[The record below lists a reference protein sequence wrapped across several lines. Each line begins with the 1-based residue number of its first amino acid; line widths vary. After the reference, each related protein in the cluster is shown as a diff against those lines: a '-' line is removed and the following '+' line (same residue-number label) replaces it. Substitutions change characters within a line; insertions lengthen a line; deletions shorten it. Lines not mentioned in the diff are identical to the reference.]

1 MEQEYTTST
10 GYKIF
15 YSIGLIAFFG
25 FALILP
31 LLGNHGGYSGQPG
44 LLVLAVIVVAISV
57 FTVLNFFKRKLI
69 ITDYTIKYTNVWGAS
84 ELSNKDV
91 KGFKIFDKRIVI
103 YSSTTSQKIKIR
115 DYSSIGNLDDLLKC
129 LGKYYT
135 NLDSVAY
142 QDNLNE
148 IYNDAALGHDQKERE
163 FKLDTSKRFS
173 LIYNV
178 GGGIIFALS
187 LAFTDFILK
196 SDWLKVLLI
205 FYPLIGIIL
214 LIWGKGSI
222 KLVYGKNSAY
232 PSIIVGIY
240 ASTILIFIV
249 LITYYDFISYSDLW
263 VPVLIIALIIGSVLW
278 RFGYDKSANAAKGQI
293 FMLILVAVFYSCPL
307 TMLINSKLDIS
318 EPKIYNSKIVNR
330 YIFHNNG
337 REYYHVV
344 ISTSDYSNLSSKDL
358 HINYELYNRIKD
370 MQIVNV
376 TVKQGL
382 LHIPWFYINE

>member
-1 MEQEYTTST
+1 MEHEYTTST

-15 YSIGLIAFFG
+15 YVIGLIAFFG

-31 LLGNHGGYSGQPG
+31 LLGNYGGYAGQRG
-44 LLVLAVIVVAISV
+44 LLVLPVIVVALSV

-69 ITDYTIKYTNVWGAS
+69 ITDYTIKYTNVWGSS

-91 KGFKIFDKRIVI
+91 KGFKIFDKHIVV
-103 YSSTTSQKIKIR
+103 YSSTSSQKIKIR
-115 DYSSIGNLDDLLKC
+115 DYSSIGNLDDLLQC

-135 NLDSVAY
+135 NLDLIAY

-249 LITYYDFISYSDLW
+249 LITYYDFISYGDLC

-278 RFGYDKSANAAKGQI
+278 RFGYDKSRNAAKGQI
-293 FMLILVAVFYSCPL
+293 FVLILIAVFYSCPL
-307 TMLINSKLDIS
+307 TMLINSKLDMS
-318 EPKIYNSKIVNR
+318 EPKIYNSEIINR

-337 REYYHVV
+337 RQYYHVV
-344 ISTSDYSNLSSKDL
+344 ISTSVYSDLSSKDL

>member
-1 MEQEYTTST
+1 MEQEYTTSI

-31 LLGNHGGYSGQPG
+31 LLGNHGGYSVHPG
-44 LLVLAVIVVAISV
+44 LLVLAVIVIAISV
-57 FTVLNFFKRKLI
+57 LTVLNFFKRKLI
-69 ITDYTIKYTNVWGAS
+69 ITHYTIKYTNVWGAS

-91 KGFKIFDKRIVI
+91 KGFQIFDKSIVV
-103 YSSTTSQKIKIR
+103 YSLTTSQKIKIR

-148 IYNDAALGHDQKERE
+148 IYNNAALGHDQKERE

-187 LAFTDFILK
+187 LVFTDFILK

-205 FYPLIGIIL
+205 IYPLIGIIL

-249 LITYYDFISYSDLW
+249 LITYYDFISYSDLC

-278 RFGYDKSANAAKGQI
+278 RFGNDKSDNAAKGQI
-293 FMLILVAVFYSCPL
+293 FMLILVALFYSCPL

-344 ISTSDYSNLSSKDL
+344 ISTSDYSNLSFKDL

-382 LHIPWFYINE
+382 LHIPWFYIN

>member
-15 YSIGLIAFFG
+15 YGAGLIAFWG
-25 FALILP
+25 FVLILP
-31 LLGNHGGYSGQPG
+31 LLGNHGGYLVQPG
-44 LLVLAVIVVAISV
+44 LLVLAVIVFALSV

-69 ITDYTIKYTNVWGAS
+69 ITDYTIKYTNVWGSS
-84 ELSNKDV
+84 ELSNQEV
-91 KGFKIFDKRIVI
+91 KGFKIFDKRIVV
-103 YSSTTSQKIKIR
+103 YSSTSSQKVKIR

-142 QDNLNE
+142 QNNLNE
-148 IYNDAALGHDQKERE
+148 IYNDTALGHDQKERE

-178 GGGIIFALS
+178 GGGIIFAMS
-187 LAFTDFILK
+187 LAFADFILK

-205 FYPLIGIIL
+205 FYPLLGIIL

-249 LITYYDFISYSDLW
+249 LITYYDFISYSDLC
-263 VPVLIIALIIGSVLW
+263 VPVLIIALIIGAVLW
-278 RFGYDKSANAAKGQI
+278 RFGYDKSGNAAKGQV

-307 TMLINSKLDIS
+307 AMLINSKLDIS
-318 EPKIYNSKIVNR
+318 EPKIYKSKIINR

-344 ISTSDYSNLSSKDL
+344 ISTSDYSDLSSKDL
-358 HINYELYNRIKD
+358 HINSELYNIIKD
-370 MQIVNV
+370 KQIVNV

-382 LHIPWFYINE
+382 LQIPWFYINE